1 MHPFKDLI
9 IAALFIITTNFKE
22 TIWMPLNKWT
32 DVQIVAYP
40 YERIP
45 LKNKK
50 EQITGIQTN
59 AGESQKHYAQ
69 WKKSTQNSES
79 F

>member
-1 MHPFKDLI
+1 MCPYKDLI
-9 IAALFIITTNFKE
+9 IAALFIIAKNFKE
-22 TIWMPLNKWT
+22 TIWMPFNKWT
-32 DVQIVAYP
+32 DIHIVKYP

-45 LKNKK
+45 LNNKK

-59 AGESQKHYAQ
+59 MGESQKHYAQ

>member
-1 MHPFKDLI
+1 MCPYKDLI

-22 TIWMPLNKWT
+22 TIWMPFNKWT
-32 DVQIVAYP
+32 DIQIVTYP

-45 LKNKK
+45 LNNKK

-59 AGESQKHYAQ
+59 IGESQKHYAQ
-69 WKKSTQNSES
+69 WKKSTQNSDS